1 MSEWSTSD
9 LARIV
14 ARSEPG
20 SELLDVTLLNPDAGE
35 GAATSKSVGYGEPLK
50 IRVRTRGEERI
61 FVLHTAG
68 ANPFGHDR
76 RADRASAMLLA
87 YDTFSS
93 IPGHVPAIDVGAI
106 TRDGKALISL
116 ADTSEFYLLT
126 RWAEGHVYADELR
139 ALSERGAPSE
149 RDREHCR
156 SLARYLAALHR
167 EPLEGAVAYQRAAR
181 DLVGSGEGIFG
192 IIDGYPDGVPEA
204 SSARLQRIEARCVA
218 WRWRLRARA
227 SRLRRTHGDFH
238 PFNIVFDDS
247 GVLTLL
253 DTSRGSLGDP
263 ADDVACIAIN
273 YVFFALDRP
282 GAWASAFQP
291 LWYEFWQS
299 YEAEA
304 NDPELRACVAP
315 FLAWRGLVLA
325 NPVWYAQVSPDARDR
340 LLSFVERTL
349 DAEQFEP
356 ELAEGVFA

>member
-1 MSEWSTSD
+1 MSEWSNSD

-14 ARSEPG
+14 ARAEPDG
-20 SELLDVTLLNPDAGE
+20 ELVDVTPLNPDAGQ
-35 GAATSKSVGYGEPLK
+35 GPATTKTVGYGEPLK
-50 IRVRTRGEERI
+50 IRVRRLGEERI

-68 ANPFGHDR
+68 ANVFGHDR

-87 YDTFSS
+87 YDTFDA
-93 IPGHVPAIDVGAI
+93 IPQHVPALDVGAI

-139 ALSERGAPSE
+139 AVGERGEASDV
-149 RDREHCR
+149 DREHCR
-156 SLARYLAALHR
+156 ALARYLVAMHR
-167 EPLEGAVAYQRAAR
+167 TPLEGAVAYRRAAR

-192 IIDGYPDGVPEA
+192 IIDGYPDDVPEA
-204 SSARLQRIEARCVA
+204 PPARLQRIEERCVA
-218 WRWRLRARA
+218 WRWRLRART

-238 PFNIVFDDS
+238 PFNILFDDR

-263 ADDVACIAIN
+263 ADDVACLAIN
-273 YVFFALDRP
+273 YIFFALDRP
-282 GAWASAFQP
+282 AAWPRAFRS

-299 YEAEA
+299 YEADA

-325 NPVWYAQVSPDARDR
+325 NPVWYGQVSAAARDR
-340 LLSFVERTL
+340 LLSFVERAL
-349 DAEQFEP
+349 EAEPFAP